1 MLFFICGSALRGQP
15 DHGNLSG
22 ATFVREA
29 ETAPIYRLHS
39 VEDQHPGIFE
49 VPSGGIAIKGELY
62 EMSEEQ
68 HAHLIS
74 TEPPNLY
81 EAPIQLADGTSVPAM
96 IYPRDLI
103 EARGYADISHFGG
116 WAAFKAAQ
124 TA

>member
-15 DHGNLSG
+15 DHANLGS

-29 ETAPIYRLHS
+29 QTRPIYRLHS
-39 VEDQHPGIFE
+39 VEDRHPGIYE
-49 VPSGGIAIKGELY
+49 VPSGGVAIKGEVY
-62 EMSEEQ
+62 ELSDEQ

-81 EAPIQLADGTSVPAM
+81 EAPIELDDGTHVAAM

-103 EARGYADISHFGG
+103 EARGYSDISHYGG
-116 WAAFKAAQ
+116 WAAFKAARG
-124 TA
+124 